1 MNPCQEG
8 AVETTQTSRVVTD
21 RIEIRGARTHN
32 LKNVDVDIPHERLTA
47 ITGLSGSGK
56 SSLAI
61 DTLFVEGQRQ
71 FIESLSLYARQFFQ
85 QSTEADVEWIE
96 GLLPTICLDQ
106 RRGSTGPRSTVGT
119 VSEVLDFLRVLYA
132 RIGQVHCFQ
141 CGSPIEQ
148 QSPEEICQAIAS
160 LPERTKVMILA
171 PVAIRQRGKHADT
184 LHRIRQ
190 ERLVRVR
197 VDGEVMDIDQVPE
210 LSARKMHDIA
220 AVTDRII
227 VREGIEERLFES
239 VQLAARLG
247 KGRVIASYQLRGETE
262 TAGAEPAWNERLF
275 STEFS
280 CPRCE
285 IAYAEIQP
293 RTFSF
298 NSPYGSCT
306 QCDGLGLEERF
317 DEDIVIPDRD
327 RSIAD
332 GAIAP
337 WKTLTSRQRQ
347 KWIEQLQPVME
358 QVGLELRSPL
368 KQLSPAGWKKFL
380 NGTDESTPG
389 LMLLL
394 MKEWSTCTKERRM
407 EELQRYIATLPC
419 QACGGSRL
427 NPIARSVRINGV
439 GIHELSQMPIHAA
452 VEFCRNL
459 DLTKKQRRIA
469 DRLLEAIVRRLE
481 FLQRVGVDYLSL
493 GRAADSLSGGELQ
506 RVRLATAIGSGP
518 SNVCYILDEPSVGLH
533 HRDTTRLMDA
543 IRGLQNAGNTV
554 VIVEHDDSMIA
565 AADWIIDVGPGAGR
579 HGGEVVATGT
589 IDEFRTCK
597 PGITADYLAGRKRIR
612 VRESRRGVQADA
624 MIALSGAT
632 GNNLD
637 DVSVQIPLG
646 VFVCVTGVSGSGKS
660 TLVNQTLV
668 PAVRRALGEASPR
681 PCDYRSLTGIERID
695 RVVLVDQRPL
705 GRNARSCPATY
716 TGVLAEIRKVFAA
729 TRTARQL
736 GFSASRFS
744 FNSKAGQCSTC
755 RGHGVRRLSMNFL
768 PDAFTRCETCR
779 GRRFNLQTLQVQFAG
794 WTIAD
799 VLEMPIE
806 DAVDV
811 FAGFEK
817 IHRVLKTLV
826 DVGVGYLSL
835 GQSSSTLS
843 GGENQRVKLARE
855 LSTAVRGHTLY
866 VLDEPTT
873 GLHVDDV
880 GRLLEVLHRL
890 VDAGNSVIVIE
901 HQLDVIRSADWIID
915 LGPEGGERGGT
926 IVVAGTPDDVQAC
939 EASHTGAALRSTAG
953 NRNPSRA

>member
-1 MNPCQEG
+1 MTSGQPITENTSP
-8 AVETTQTSRVVTD
+8 ETTSASG
-21 RIEIRGARTHN
+21 RIAIRGARTHN
-32 LKNVDVDIPHERLTA
+32 LRNVDVDIPYDRLTA

-71 FIESLSLYARQFFQ
+71 FIESLSLYARQFFN
-85 QSTEADVEWIE
+85 QSTEAEVEWIE

-119 VSEVLDFLRVLYA
+119 VSEILDFLRVLYA
-132 RIGQVHCFQ
+132 RIGQVHCHQ

-148 QSPEEICQAIAS
+148 QSPEEICQAIAA
-160 LPERTKVMILA
+160 LPPRTKVMILA
-171 PVAIRQRGKHADT
+171 PVAIRQRGKHSET

-197 VDGEVMDIDQVPE
+197 VDGEIMDVDDVPE

-247 KGRVIASYQLRGETE
+247 KGRVIASYQLREDADD
-262 TAGAEPAWNERLF
+262 AGGAGGDADWNERLF

-285 IAYAEIQP
+285 IAYAEVQP

-306 QCDGLGLEERF
+306 QCDGLGIEERF

-327 RSIAD
+327 LSIAD

-347 KWIEQLQPVME
+347 KWMEQLQPIMAHVRMDE
-358 QVGLELRSPL
+358 QTPL
-368 KQLSPAGWKKFL
+368 KKLSPTRWRQFL
-380 NGTDESTPG
+380 DGVGESTPG
-389 LMLLL
+389 LLVLL
-394 MKEWSTCTKERRM
+394 MKEWSTCTRELRM

-427 NPIARSVRINGV
+427 NPIARSVRINGMA
-439 GIHELSQMPIHAA
+439 IHELSQAPIHAA
-452 VEFCRNL
+452 VEFFQNL
-459 DLTKKQRRIA
+459 RLTKKEKRIA
-469 DRLLEAIVRRLE
+469 ERLVDAIVRRLD

-493 GRAADSLSGGELQ
+493 GRSADSLSGGELQ
-506 RVRLATAIGSGP
+506 RVRLASAIGSGP
-518 SNVCYILDEPSVGLH
+518 SNVCYILDEPSAGLH
-533 HRDTTRLMDA
+533 HRDTSRLMDA

-565 AADWIIDVGPGAGR
+565 GADWIIDMGPGAGR
-579 HGGEVVATGT
+579 HGGDVVATGT
-589 IDEFRTCK
+589 INEFRTSK
-597 PGITADYLAGRKRIR
+597 TGLTADYLAGRRRIQIR
-612 VRESRRGVQADA
+612 DGRRAVQPDA
-624 MIALSGAT
+624 MVMLEGAA
-632 GNNLD
+632 GNNLAN
-637 DVSVQIPLG
+637 VSVSFPLG
-646 VFVCVTGVSGSGKS
+646 VFICVTGVSGSGKS

-668 PAVRRALGEASPR
+668 PAIRRALGEAAPR
-681 PCDYRSLTGIERID
+681 PCEYRSLDGMERID
-695 RVVLVDQRPL
+695 RVVMVDQRPM

-744 FNSKAGQCSTC
+744 FNSKAGQCPTC

-768 PDAFTRCETCR
+768 PDAFARCETCR

-794 WTIAD
+794 LSIAD

-826 DVGVGYLSL
+826 DVGAGYLSL
-835 GQSSSTLS
+835 GQSASTLS

-855 LSTAVRGHTLY
+855 LSVAARGHTMY

-880 GRLLEVLHRL
+880 GRLLQVLHRL
-890 VDAGNSVIVIE
+890 VDAGNTVVVIE

-915 LGPEGGERGGT
+915 LGPEGGERGGR

-939 EASHTGAALRSTAG
+939 EESYTGAALRG
-953 NRNPSRA
+953 Q